1 MSGINSSNAGESTKR
16 FQIKSIRTKIL
27 LWTLP
32 PLIAILVVF
41 GLWSALTRIGEDTET
56 IFSYNEEIVKAKAAE
71 LGQLLL
77 GFINEAQTYSE
88 KRIVR
93 SLDWETMK
101 PDLIS
106 QVNDR
111 KDRYTHF
118 LFGLKDGTYWTTT
131 GTKGSIADREYF
143 QQVVEQGKKYFISNP
158 LISRSLG
165 IPVFILAYA
174 VYDSNGKTAGMF
186 GSSISLEALS
196 SRMSDIQVGEK
207 GFGFM
212 TDSTG
217 LIMAHPKTEY
227 IMNLNIMD
235 SEKEGFK
242 GLDSLGKDFSQKMLG
257 RGSYVNPEGRKMITV
272 FEKIPN
278 SPNWTLSIAIDELD
292 VLKQTRQSS
301 IIFFSIMMA
310 VVLIVALILFFITK
324 GITKPIV
331 LAALLAEKF
340 AENDFTQEVPQAFLG
355 RKDEIGRMAHA
366 FVAFSD
372 SINSSIGSLRSFSEK
387 MKQSSKDLASI
398 SDESGKSGGN
408 ISKEADKI
416 NQEVQNTSASV
427 EEVTSGVEEVAAS
440 AQAVSKT
447 AEELSENSENTYQA
461 ISTGTNTIKEVLRR
475 IQEAKSQTE
484 ESSKMAA
491 EVASFTG
498 KVVEI
503 VEKITSISEQTNL
516 LALNAAIEAARAGEA
531 GRGFAVVADE
541 IRKLA
546 EESKSAA
553 SDIGSILKKV
563 ADGVSKA
570 DKATLQTLELVKGVQ
585 EGGVEIEG
593 QFKSIADGAEKLNA
607 MITNL
612 TATSQEQGAAAQ
624 EMASAMD
631 TSAKSI
637 TEISVEIQQMS
648 EDIVQQAKGTQKV
661 SDSARELNA
670 ISEKMDEEVNKFK
683 TK

>member
-1 MSGINSSNAGESTKR
+1 MKLLKFIIVDSKYLIHLKKEEKMSGINSSDDGESKKR

-32 PLIAILVVF
+32 PLIALLVVF

-71 LGQLLL
+71 LGELLL

-158 LISRSLG
+158 LISRALG

-174 VYDSNGKTAGMF
+174 VYDSSGKTAGMF

-196 SRMSDIQVGEK
+196 SRMSDIQVGEN

-227 IMNLNIMD
+227 IMNLNLKD
-235 SEKEGFK
+235 SEKDGFK
-242 GLDSLGKDFSQKMLG
+242 GFDSLGKDFSEKKSG
-257 RGSYVNPEGRKMITV
+257 RGSFVNTEGRKMLTV

-278 SPNWTLSIAIDELD
+278 SPGWTLSIAIDELD
-292 VLKQTRQSS
+292 VLQQTRQSS
-301 IIFFSIMMA
+301 IIFFAVMIV

-324 GITKPIV
+324 GITRPIV
-331 LAALLAEKF
+331 LAALFAEKF

-398 SDESGKSGGN
+398 SDESGKSVEN

-416 NQEVQNTSASV
+416 NREVQNTSASV

-447 AEELSENSENTYQA
+447 AEELSENSENTSQA
-461 ISTGTNTIKEVLRR
+461 VDSPDTNPTGARTPMTGIAPEHRYRGHPAHPSPVERHDRPVIIHVTVTVTNRR
-475 IQEAKSQTE
+475 HILANRASHEAIIHAWQTATYWLAGNYVIMPE
-484 ESSKMAA
+484 HVHLFCAPGSH
-491 EVASFTG
+491 G
-498 KVVEI
+498 L
-503 VEKITSISEQTNL
+503 TSL
-516 LALNAAIEAARAGEA
+516 KHWGGYWKRLAG
-531 GRGFAVVADE
+531 D
-541 IRKLA
+541 A
-546 EESKSAA
+546 EES
-553 SDIGSILKKV
+553 L
-563 ADGVSKA
+563 
-570 DKATLQTLELVKGVQ
+570 KGVFLEDCRDTQ
-585 EGGVEIEG
+585 MR
-593 QFKSIADGAEKLNA
+593 SAEHDL
-607 MITNL
+607 
-612 TATSQEQGAAAQ
+612 
-624 EMASAMD
+624 SAC
-631 TSAKSI
+631 TKPQLA
-637 TEISVEIQQMS
+637 
-648 EDIVQQAKGTQKV
+648 GTL
-661 SDSARELNA
+661 ALHRA
-670 ISEKMDEEVNKFK
+670 PR
-683 TK
+683 